1 MFTFACLLAHTT
13 EIAAVE
19 VDGVGRWQGAGAGG
33 DFAAPVAAEV
43 LQTALR
49 RVK

>member
-1 MFTFACLLAHTT
+1 
-13 EIAAVE
+13 V
-19 VDGVGRWQGAGAGG
+19 GAGG

-43 LQTALR
+43 LQTALQ